1 MGATRPT
8 ASAFQF
14 GVFELDLKAGELRK
28 QGVKVKL
35 QEQPFQVLAT
45 LLEHAGEVVT
55 KDELRQRIWA
65 ADTFV
70 DFDHGL
76 HSAIGRLREALG
88 DSSESPRFIET
99 LARRGYRFVAP
110 VKVIGNATESGVAE
124 WKRLPAPRD
133 RLWTFGRN
141 VLAGLLGGALLLGV
155 FLSLNVGGFRRWLQR
170 ESNPAIKSLVVLPL
184 ENLSA
189 DPAQEYFADGMTDA
203 LITDLSKISALRV
216 ISRTSA
222 MQYKGTKKRLPQI
235 ARELNV
241 DGVVEGSVMRSG
253 NRVRITAQLLQAGTD
268 QHLWAETYER
278 DLGDVLKLQSE
289 VAQTIAQQVRI
300 QLTPQQK
307 AQLGSALGVN
317 PEAYEA
323 YLRGRYFWNQ
333 RTDGSLWKSLELFQH
348 AIDIDPNSALPYAG
362 LADAYLVLDSWTLE
376 AAPPIELSP
385 KARAAVDKALQL
397 DPTLAEARTVLAGVK
412 HADWD
417 WSGAGVEYR
426 RAIELNPNYAH
437 AHHWYSQYLCELGRF
452 DEGVA
457 EADRAHA
464 LDPLNLMLGIDV
476 GMRLYW
482 ARRYREAI
490 APIRKTLELDPNFRV
505 ARRFLGQVYEQ
516 NGMYEAAIA
525 ELRQAAKLSENNPID
540 LGALGHVYA
549 VSGHR
554 REALQI
560 LEELRQHS
568 AKRYVSG
575 YEFALIYAGL
585 GKLEKAFQWLDKAFQ
600 EHSTWMLHL
609 RVDPRLDP
617 LRSDPRFQDLL
628 RRVGLSP

>member
-1 MGATRPT
+1 MGATKPT

-55 KDELRQRIWA
+55 KDDLQQRIWA

-76 HSAIGRLREALG
+76 HSAITRLREALG

-110 VKVIGNATESGVAE
+110 VKLIGSATESGVAGG
-124 WKRLPAPRD
+124 KD
-133 RLWTFGRN
+133 RLWTFGGS
-141 VLAGLLGGALLLGV
+141 VLAGLLGGALLLGAV
-155 FLSLNVGGFRRWLQR
+155 LTLNLGGARRWLWR
-170 ESNPAIKSLVVLPL
+170 ESNPAIRSLAVLPL
-184 ENLSA
+184 ENLSG
-189 DPAQEYFADGMTDA
+189 DPAQDYFADGMTDA
-203 LITDLSKISALRV
+203 LIADLSKISALRV

-278 DLGDVLKLQSE
+278 DLGDVLKLQGE

-333 RTDGSLWKSLELFQH
+333 RTEEGLWKSVELFQH

-376 AAPPIELSP
+376 AAPPIELAP

-397 DPTLAEARTVLAGVK
+397 DPMLAEARTVLAGVR

-426 RAIELNPNYAH
+426 HAIELNPNYAH
-437 AHHWYSQYLCELGRF
+437 AHHWYSQYLCEQGKF

-457 EADRAHA
+457 EADRAHT

-482 ARRYREAI
+482 ARRYKEAI
-490 APIRKTLELDPNFRV
+490 APIQKTLELDSNFRV
-505 ARRFLGQVYEQ
+505 AHRFLGQVYEQ

-525 ELRQAAKLSENNPID
+525 ELRRAAKLSENNPID
-540 LGALGHVYA
+540 LGALGHAYA

-554 REALQI
+554 SEALQI
-560 LEELRQHS
+560 LEGLRQHS

-575 YEFALIYAGL
+575 YEFALIYSGL
-585 GKLEKAFQWLDKAFQ
+585 GEQDNAVQWLDRAFQ

-609 RVDPRLDP
+609 KVDPRLDP
-617 LRSDPRFQDLL
+617 LRSDPRFQDLV
-628 RRVGLSP
+628 RRVGLAP

>member
-1 MGATRPT
+1 MKPKHIYEFGPFRLDATERVLLREGKP
-8 ASAFQF
+8 
-14 GVFELDLKAGELRK
+14 VLVPPKDLE
-28 QGVKVKL
+28 
-35 QEQPFQVLAT
+35 T
-45 LLEHAGEVVT
+45 LLVLVESRGHIVEKNELLERVWPGTFVEEGNLA
-55 KDELRQRIWA
+55 KHISNLRQLLGA
-65 ADTFV
+65 
-70 DFDHGL
+70 GL
-76 HSAIGRLREALG
+76 NETAY
-88 DSSESPRFIET
+88 IET
-99 LARRGYRFVAP
+99 IPKRGYRFVAP
-110 VKVIGNATESGVAE
+110 VRVVRHPAESETALDQHTLRSEDHLGM
-124 WKRLPAPRD
+124 R
-133 RLWTFGRN
+133 FGGSL
-141 VLAGLLGGALLLGV
+141 LAGLLGGGLLLGV
-155 FLSLNVGGFRRWLQR
+155 FLTLNVGGFWRWLR
-170 ESNPAIKSLVVLPL
+170 WESNPAIRSLAVLPL
-184 ENLSA
+184 ENLSG

-222 MQYKGTKKRLPQI
+222 MHYKGTKKSLPEI

-253 NRVRITAQLLQAGTD
+253 KRVRITAQLLQAGTD

-307 AQLGSALGVN
+307 VQLGSVAVVN

-333 RTDGSLWKSLELFQH
+333 RTEEGLWKSAELFQH

-362 LADAYLVLDSWTLE
+362 LADFYLVIDSWTLE
-376 AAPPIELSP
+376 AAPPAELAP
-385 KARAAVDKALQL
+385 KARAAVQKALQL

-412 HADWD
+412 HGDWD
-417 WSGAGVEYR
+417 WNGAGAEYR

-437 AHHWYSQYLCELGRF
+437 AHDWYSQYLCELGQF

-464 LDPLNLMLGIDV
+464 LDPLDLMLGIDV
-476 GMRLYW
+476 GIRLYW
-482 ARRYREAI
+482 ARRYSEAI
-490 APIRKTLELDPNFRV
+490 APIQKTLELDPNFRV
-505 ARRFLGQVYEQ
+505 AHRFLGQVYEQ
-516 NGMYEAAIA
+516 NAMYDAAIVELRRAA
-525 ELRQAAKLSENNPID
+525 ELSDNNPID

-549 VSGHR
+549 VSGQHKL
-554 REALQI
+554 ALQI
-560 LEELRQHS
+560 LEELHRLS
-568 AKRYVSG
+568 VKRYVSG

-585 GKLEKAFQWLDKAFQ
+585 GEQDKAVYWLDKAFQ

-609 RVDPRLDP
+609 KVDPRLDP
-617 LRSDPRFQDLL
+617 LRSDPGFQDLV